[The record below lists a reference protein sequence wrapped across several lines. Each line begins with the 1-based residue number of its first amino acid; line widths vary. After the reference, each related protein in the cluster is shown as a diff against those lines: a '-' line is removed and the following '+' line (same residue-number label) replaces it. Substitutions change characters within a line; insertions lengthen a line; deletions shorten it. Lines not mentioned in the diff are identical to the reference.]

1 MNQNTGGHFK
11 LMSHVVRL
19 SSFHAN
25 EGCLELL
32 ENSFLDT
39 KFISV
44 LHIVSNLY
52 AHPFL
57 VVTFK

>member
-25 EGCLELL
+25 EGCSELHEIL
-32 ENSFLDT
+32 SWT
-39 KFISV
+39 PS
-44 LHIVSNLY
+44 SY
-52 AHPFL
+52 
-57 VVTFK
+57 